1 MIEICK
7 LNIKNKSVYNEKIY
21 EMNTKVEE
29 ALKVF
34 EDILN
39 DYELYTNNLQEI

>member
-1 MIEICK
+1 
-7 LNIKNKSVYNEKIY
+7 
-21 EMNTKVEE
+21 MNTKVEE